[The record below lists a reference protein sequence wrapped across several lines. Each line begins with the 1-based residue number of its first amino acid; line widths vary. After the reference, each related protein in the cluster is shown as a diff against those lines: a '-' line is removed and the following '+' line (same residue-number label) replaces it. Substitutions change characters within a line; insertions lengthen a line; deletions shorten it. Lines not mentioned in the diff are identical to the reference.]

1 MSPEIMIL
9 DKKISNPI
17 KAWNKSLEEK
27 FEEFSYKLDEKC
39 IEELTNKKKKLSNQN
54 PDDFS
59 LLSKF
64 VNNLKKNVLIDGC
77 GFFVING
84 KELSN
89 FDINEKK
96 NINIIISKIIGKLLE
111 QNKNHDV
118 HVEIKDLG
126 KSMKTG
132 GRYHHT
138 KEGGSYH
145 TDGSHLY
152 KNPPD
157 YVGLLCIN
165 PAKKGGVSK
174 FMSAYT
180 IHNKLLE
187 NKEILQVLYNRFH
200 HDRKNEHS
208 ENENPTRFE
217 PIFEFL
223 NDNLK
228 FKYQRELI
236 ETGHEKANQPLNEK
250 QIEAINLLEEILR
263 DSNQMVTYDLKA
275 GDMMF
280 SNNRWLIHDRTSF
293 EDHDDEKLKRLLV
306 RTWIRELN

>member
-1 MSPEIMIL
+1 MSTETKIL
-9 DKKISNPI
+9 EEKISNSI
-17 KAWNKSLEEK
+17 KAWDKSLEEK
-27 FEEFSYKLDEKC
+27 SEKFSFNLNEKC
-39 IEELTNKKKKLSNQN
+39 IEELSNNKDKLSNQN
-54 PDDFS
+54 PNDFS
-59 LLSKF
+59 ALNEF
-64 VNNLKKNVLIDGC
+64 VHNLKENVLIGGC

-84 KELSN
+84 EKLSDFN
-89 FDINEKK
+89 INQKK
-96 NINIIISKIIGKLLE
+96 DINIIISKMIGQLLE
-111 QNKNHDV
+111 QNKNHDL

-180 IHNKLLE
+180 IHNKLL
-187 NKEILQVLYNRFH
+187 NHKEILEVLYNKFH
-200 HDRKNEHS
+200 HDRKNEHL
-208 ENENPTRFE
+208 ENEEPTRFE

-223 NDNLK
+223 NDDLK

-236 ETGHEKANQPLNEK
+236 ETGHEKANQPLDEK
-250 QIEAINLLEEILR
+250 QIQAINLLEEILR
-263 DSNQMVTYDLKA
+263 DSNQMVTYDLQS

-293 EDHDDEKLKRLLV
+293 EDHEDENLKRLLI
-306 RTWIRELN
+306 RTWIREN

>member
-1 MSPEIMIL
+1 MSAEIMIL

-17 KAWNKSLEEK
+17 KAWDNSLEEK
-27 FEEFSYKLDEKC
+27 IEEFSYKLDERC
-39 IEELTNKKKKLSNQN
+39 IEELSKNKEKLSNQN
-54 PDDFS
+54 PDDFN
-59 LLSKF
+59 LLNQF
-64 VNNLKKNVLIDGC
+64 VDNLKKNVLIDGC

-84 KELSN
+84 KELSH
-89 FDINEKK
+89 FDISEKK
-96 NINIIISKIIGKLLE
+96 NINIIISKMIGKLLE

-118 HVEIKDLG
+118 HVDIKDLG

-180 IHNKLLE
+180 IHNKLLDQ
-187 NKEILQVLYNRFH
+187 KEILKVLYNRFH

-228 FKYQRELI
+228 FTFDI
-236 ETGHEKANQPLNEK
+236 
-250 QIEAINLLEEILR
+250 
-263 DSNQMVTYDLKA
+263 
-275 GDMMF
+275 F
-280 SNNRWLIHDRTSF
+280 SSF
-293 EDHDDEKLKRLLV
+293 ENSPAYSEPNETIIAPVKVAKS
-306 RTWIRELN
+306 TMNFGLNFFSVKVKASAKTNLPSAFVFNTSIVLPL

>member
-1 MSPEIMIL
+1 MSLKIKIL
-9 DKKISNPI
+9 DQKISDPI
-17 KAWNKSLEEK
+17 KAWDKSLEEK
-27 FEEFSYKLDEKC
+27 PEEFSFKLNEKC
-39 IEELTNKKKKLSNQN
+39 IEELTNNKNKLPNQN
-54 PDDFS
+54 PDDFNV
-59 LLSKF
+59 LNEF
-64 VNNLKKNVLIDGC
+64 VHNLKKNTLIGGC

-84 KELSN
+84 KELSDFN
-89 FDINEKK
+89 IDQKK
-96 NINIIISKIIGKLLE
+96 DINIIISKMIGQLLK
-111 QNKNHDV
+111 QNKNHDL

-165 PAKKGGVSK
+165 PAKKGGISK

-180 IHNKLLE
+180 IHNKLL
-187 NKEILQVLYNRFH
+187 NHKKILEVLYNKFY
-200 HDRKNEHS
+200 HDRKNEHL
-208 ENENPTRFE
+208 ENEEPTRFE

-263 DSNQMVTYDLKA
+263 DSNQMVTYDLQS

-293 EDHDDEKLKRLLV
+293 EDYDDKNLKRLLV
-306 RTWIRELN
+306 RTWIREN